1 MGRSSSPTPVADAM
15 NMDRDT
21 LRVIVLIT
29 VCVTGFT
36 KSLAREVAN
45 RGITV
50 NTVAPGM
57 IDTDMTKALNDDQRA
72 AMLAQIPAG
81 RLGRGEDVASA
92 VLYLI
97 SEGAAYVTGETIHVN
112 GGMLMM

>member
-1 MGRSSSPTPVADAM
+1 MRIWNERWP
-15 NMDRDT
+15 R
-21 LRVIVLIT
+21 LLIKCQMAT
-29 VCVTGFT
+29 GNYAAAKAGVTGFT

-81 RLGRGEDVASA
+81 RLGNGEDVANA
-92 VLYLI
+92 VLYLV